1 MSWGT
6 SPMSIRSPALT
17 QLLTIAGDVREGFVE
32 ITRHSLAMF
41 GLGLV
46 CLALT
51 FTTRPDLQQ
60 RATES
65 LSEWVNIPGLNAALE
80 AFRLDAAERSTALYL
95 RDLPPEQLALAY
107 SLRNRYRVAAEPL
120 GAIIQQAW
128 TLQDELQ
135 LPATLLLAVAAIESG
150 FNPFALGAQGTL
162 GMMQID
168 PQAEA
173 PQLQAFGGRLAAFDA
188 LTNLKIGAR
197 VLQRETAA
205 AGNLEEAVQRYGAIS
220 GHSADTQY
228 VQRVLGEHQRLQR
241 LVEAQKPRTGTTG

>member
-1 MSWGT
+1 
-6 SPMSIRSPALT
+6 
-17 QLLTIAGDVREGFVE
+17 LLTIAGDVREGFVE

-51 FTTRPDLQQ
+51 FTTRPDLEQ

-65 LSEWVNIPGLNAALE
+65 LSEWVTIPGLNAALE

-95 RDLPPEQLALAY
+95 RDLPPEQQALAY

-128 TLQDELQ
+128 TLQNEQ
-135 LPATLLLAVAAIESG
+135 LPATLLLAVAAVESG
-150 FNPFALGAQGTL
+150 FNPFMLGPQGTL

-173 PQLQAFGGRLAAFDA
+173 PQLQGFGGRLAAFDA

-197 VLQRETAA
+197 VLQREIAV
-205 AGNLEEAVQRYGAIS
+205 GGSLEEGVQRYGALS
-220 GHSADTQY
+220 GHTAESLYA
-228 VQRVLGEHQRLQR
+228 QRVLAEHQRLQR
-241 LVEAQKPRTGTTG
+241 LVEAQKPKASTPR